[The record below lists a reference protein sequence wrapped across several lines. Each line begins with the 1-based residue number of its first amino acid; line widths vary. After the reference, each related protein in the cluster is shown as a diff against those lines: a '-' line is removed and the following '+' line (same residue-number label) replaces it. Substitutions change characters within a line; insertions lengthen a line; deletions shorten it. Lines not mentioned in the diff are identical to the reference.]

1 MLLINSC
8 ITTVLPTPAPPK
20 RPTLPVHDLDAGDEL
35 LGLGREVLEPWRGA
49 VDRPVALRVLDRAL
63 LVHRVAEDVENSPED
78 LLAHGH
84 RYRTARVLHVYAA
97 LQAVRRGHRHRADH
111 VVAEEL
117 LDLEDELRLSI
128 LVISGRL

>member
-1 MLLINSC
+1 M
-8 ITTVLPTPAPPK
+8 
-20 RPTLPVHDLDAGDEL
+20 TLMPVMNCSAWVERSSNRGE
-35 LGLGREVLEPWRGA
+35 GRWIDQWPSGSSIG
-49 VDRPVALRVLDRAL
+49 PL

-84 RYRTARVLHVYAA
+84 RYRTARVLHVHAA

-117 LDLEDELRLSI
+117 LDLEDELGLSI
-128 LVISGRL
+128 LVVSGRL